1 MLLLQGPRGL
11 FFSRFGRYLRRE
23 GITVYKIN
31 FNGGDTFFYPWPDAL
46 SFRGSREDW
55 EVFLEDF
62 VDSRQID
69 CIYLFGDCRF
79 YHQTAIKVAN
89 RQGIAVFVFEEGYIR
104 PDYITLEKFGVNGHS
119 QIPCNRSSYECLS
132 EPVME
137 KPLPARNSFFRM
149 AFSAV
154 MYHLAELLMRWH
166 YRHYQYHKEFS
177 FLKEPLL
184 WVRSGIRKVM
194 YRIKERHIE
203 KDLIGRLRKRYFFVP
218 LQVFNDAQ
226 ISFHSKYSSVEQFI
240 AETIQSFA
248 EYAGDDHFLIVKHH
262 PMDRGHKDYAACVHD
277 VAKKFGVHERV
288 IYIHDLHLPTLLKN
302 ALGVVV
308 INSTVGLSSLHHG
321 TPLKVM
327 GTAIYDLPGLTY
339 QTDLAA
345 FWRNPGKVNREIYK
359 RFRGYIVEHTQLNGG
374 YYGMFPFDLKK
385 PVTQLQEVLLYDTA
399 KKGMEHDPAHHGE
412 NEAAVMSRVK

>member
-1 MLLLQGPRGL
+1 
-11 FFSRFGRYLRRE
+11 
-23 GITVYKIN
+23 
-31 FNGGDTFFYPWPDAL
+31 
-46 SFRGSREDW
+46 
-55 EVFLEDF
+55 
-62 VDSRQID
+62 
-69 CIYLFGDCRF
+69 
-79 YHQTAIKVAN
+79 
-89 RQGIAVFVFEEGYIR
+89 
-104 PDYITLEKFGVNGHS
+104 
-119 QIPCNRSSYECLS
+119 
-132 EPVME
+132 
-137 KPLPARNSFFRM
+137 
-149 AFSAV
+149 

-184 WVRSGIRKVM
+184 WVRSGIRKIM

-218 LQVFNDAQ
+218 LQVFNHVQ
-226 ISFHSKYSSVEQFI
+226 ISFHSKYMSVEQFI

-345 FWRNPGKVNREIYK
+345 FWRNPGKVNKEIYK

-399 KKGMEHDPAHHGE
+399 KKGMEHDPALHGE
-412 NEAAVMSRVK
+412 NEAAVISRVK